1 MVPSAQFS
9 RINYWKNIEFWW
21 GMWYNIHLPKIS
33 RKYSS
38 PKLFPT
44 ELIAEQEKLDLISDD
59 REFRLRIGTFTPGIV
74 TSFLK
79 HCKYLFCIQYLDIVF
94 SIWILYSVFGYCIQY
109 PTQIQ
114 FTKLHRL
121 IFKIWF

>member
-1 MVPSAQFS
+1 
-9 RINYWKNIEFWW
+9 
-21 GMWYNIHLPKIS
+21 MWYNIHLPKIS

-94 SIWILYSVFGYCIQY
+94 SIRILYSVFGYCIQY
-109 PTQIQ
+109 PDIV
-114 FTKLHRL
+114 FSILHKFSLPSFIGWYLRSD
-121 IFKIWF
+121 FKIYFSITLPSHTLT